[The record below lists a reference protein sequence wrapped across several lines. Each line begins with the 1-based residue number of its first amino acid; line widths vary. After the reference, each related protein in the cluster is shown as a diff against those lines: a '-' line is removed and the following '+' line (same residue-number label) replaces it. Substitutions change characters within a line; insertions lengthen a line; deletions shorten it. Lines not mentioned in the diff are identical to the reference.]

1 MKTRVFNFASVLFLL
16 LTISACNK
24 EEFYEKGFLE
34 TPTDLPT
41 DGGAG
46 GSATGGTAGGS
57 TTGGTTGESTTGGTA
72 GGSTTGGTTGES
84 TTGGTA
90 GGSTTG
96 GTTGSSTG
104 GTSGGSYGD
113 CNNGHGNDPDGLDE
127 SNPTV
132 GLEPR
137 CRQEIFQQTS
147 NQSKKLD
154 VIWIIDNSGSMN
166 DEQDA
171 LGSNFSAFIDDF
183 IQRDVDF
190 KMAITTTDTS
200 SSSKKGRMV
209 TGSDSKLTSAQAKAN
224 QDQFKDDFKALVQVG
239 TSGSGK
245 EKGLEASE
253 GFLEKYGQSFLRT
266 DAYLAV
272 VVISDEEDQSP
283 KSVEAYTNYLKSF
296 KTNPGLIKTY
306 SIVDV
311 TNSNCCQ
318 NGITTGSARYKEASS
333 LTGGVVADIQND
345 FYQVLS
351 DMSGNII
358 SLIDS
363 FALANDPIPGTLRV
377 YVDGVETQNYT
388 YSSQSRSIKFNTGS
402 VPVAGSQIRV
412 TYIK

>member
-1 MKTRVFNFASVLFLL
+1 MKTRVLNFAFSLFLS
-16 LTISACNK
+16 ISFSACNK
-24 EEFYEKGFLE
+24 EEFYDKGFLE
-34 TPTDLPT
+34 IPTDQPT
-41 DGGAG
+41 DGVAG
-46 GSATGGTAGGS
+46 GASN
-57 TTGGTTGESTTGGTA
+57 GGTTGSSTTGGTA
-72 GGSTTGGTTGES
+72 GG
-84 TTGGTA
+84 
-90 GGSTTG
+90 
-96 GTTGSSTG
+96 
-104 GTSGGSYGD
+104 TSGGSLGD

-127 SNPTV
+127 SNPTI

-154 VIWIIDNSGSMN
+154 IIWIIDNSGSMN
-166 DEQDA
+166 DEQEA
-171 LGSNFSAFIDDF
+171 LGNNFSAFIDDF
-183 IQRDVDF
+183 IQKDVDF

-200 SSSKKGRMV
+200 STFKKGRMV
-209 TGSDSKLTSAQAKAN
+209 YGSDSKLTSAQAKAN
-224 QDQFKDDFKALVQVG
+224 QNQFKEDFKALVQVG

-253 GFLEKYGQSFLRT
+253 GFLEKYGQTFLRN

-272 VVISDEEDQSP
+272 VIISDEEDQSP
-283 KSVEAYTNYLKSF
+283 KAVADYTNYLKSF

-318 NGITTGSARYKEASS
+318 YGVTTGSARYKEASS
-333 LTGGVVADIQND
+333 LTAGIVADIQND

-351 DMSGNII
+351 DMGGNLI

-363 FALANDPIPGTLRV
+363 FALAHDPLPGSLKV
-377 YVDGVETQNYT
+377 FVDGVETQNYT
-388 YSSQSRSIKFNTGS
+388 YSSVSRSIKFNTGS

>member
-1 MKTRVFNFASVLFLL
+1 MKTRVLNFAFSLFLS
-16 LTISACNK
+16 LTFSACNK
-24 EEFYEKGFLE
+24 EEFYDKGFLE
-34 TPTDLPT
+34 IPTDQPT
-41 DGGAG
+41 DGVV
-46 GSATGGTAGGS
+46 GGS
-57 TTGGTTGESTTGGTA
+57 TTGGTTGSSTTG
-72 GGSTTGGTTGES
+72 E
-84 TTGGTA
+84 TA

-104 GTSGGSYGD
+104 GTSGGSLGD

-127 SNPTV
+127 SNPTI

-154 VIWIIDNSGSMN
+154 IIWIIDNSGSMN

-171 LGSNFSAFIDDF
+171 LGNNFSAFIDDF
-183 IQRDVDF
+183 IQKDVDF

-200 SSSKKGRMV
+200 SNSKKGRMV
-209 TGSDSKLTSAQAKAN
+209 YGSDSKLTSAKAKAN
-224 QDQFKDDFKALVQVG
+224 QNQFKEDFKALVQVG

-253 GFLEKYGQSFLRT
+253 GFLEKYGQTFLRN

-272 VVISDEEDQSP
+272 VIISDEEDQSL
-283 KSVEAYTNYLKSF
+283 KAVADYTNYLKSF

-318 NGITTGSARYKEASS
+318 YGVTTGSARYKEASS
-333 LTGGVVADIQND
+333 LTAGIVADIQND

-351 DMSGNII
+351 DMGGNLI

-363 FALANDPIPGTLRV
+363 FALAHDPLPGSLKV
-377 YVDGVETQNYT
+377 FVDGVETQNYT
-388 YSSQSRSIKFNTGS
+388 YSSLSRSIKFNTGS
-402 VPVAGSQIRV
+402 IPVAGSQIRV